1 MSVAGPKAPSLL
13 PTSKCRTVYRGMKP
27 RPTVLLVGRYF
38 AGEILGFHIKKF
50 WCPNPPNRG
59 TKTTR
64 REESEKMS
72 SIAIARQHR
81 ARSLRK
87 LADCGSV
94 RTA

>member
-13 PTSKCRTVYRGMKP
+13 PTCDAENN
-27 RPTVLLVGRYF
+27 F
-38 AGEILGFHIKKF
+38 
-50 WCPNPPNRG
+50 CPNPPSRG

-87 LADCGSV
+87 LADCGRV